1 MLQNNESE
9 NIVNFDWLIILDELQ
24 NRCPFLLE
32 VLNTVTTKKKPQSEL
47 APRIGIV
54 YAILMLQ
61 RNHELSLVQRINTLI
76 MTEGN
81 PKNRSSKYIYLYAPP
96 VPIFILKAHN
106 FTKQKNLNIMGCN
119 IKNLI

>member
-1 MLQNNESE
+1 MSIKELKQCCEEIVLKELDEQCKHLCSRKNPSVLRNNDFE
-9 NIVNFDWLIILDELQ
+9 NMVNFDWLIILDELQ

-47 APRIGIV
+47 APRIGMV

-81 PKNRSSKYIYLYAPP
+81 AK
-96 VPIFILKAHN
+96 
-106 FTKQKNLNIMGCN
+106 KQVQ
-119 IKNLI
+119 